1 MSTAWTTASV
11 YLTIPA
17 LGPSQQPKK
26 RKVKESLEPPVIVE
40 NGSCM
45 ADVHVNCA
53 VDVNSHAKTESHIT
67 RGNLG
72 ESFHLPWPSSDRE
85 AIKSLIFYTCSCVPG
100 YWCYLC
106 VHASHSAPRSVRSAQ
121 LYKDLVRGVC
131 ICQRSVCKLINEVPC
146 AHLSGRCKQRNC
158 SRSGE
163 LHRSSRVP
171 VKMASGPGQA
181 FILGDIVVLFVS
193 FGLVLCVCVWP
204 RWLPLTTGHI
214 AGFLLC

>member
-1 MSTAWTTASV
+1 M
-11 YLTIPA
+11 L
-17 LGPSQQPKK
+17 
-26 RKVKESLEPPVIVE
+26 
-40 NGSCM
+40 
-45 ADVHVNCA
+45 
-53 VDVNSHAKTESHIT
+53 NSHAKMESHIT

-131 ICQRSVCKLINEVPC
+131 ICQCSVCKLINEVPC
-146 AHLSGRCKQRNC
+146 AHPSGRCKQRNC

-163 LHRSSRVP
+163 LHRSSLYLGGYSSAFCLVWFSFVCMCVASFASIDNWSYCRIPPLLTKPAILKVTLEVTSQPP
-171 VKMASGPGQA
+171 VASSHQ
-181 FILGDIVVLFVS
+181 
-193 FGLVLCVCVWP
+193 
-204 RWLPLTTGHI
+204 
-214 AGFLLC
+214 